1 MLQPI
6 TAFPDRPFVEIAV
19 LPTLVNCLLAFPQLP
34 SSLPIPSLTHVTK
47 SLPIL
52 SKLLP
57 YAATHPAILY
67 ENRLATEIGKTHLLA
82 NLGFMVVQTGAIK
95 NQSWRSIV
103 AWMDVLT
110 VLLDAV
116 DEQWGL
122 WLEAKGV
129 WGERAEAIFEVA
141 DVVESMEG
149 NDLDLEKGGRLTS
162 RQRKIQARGSVPPA
176 VVNRVLA
183 LVGTDHLNFLTT
195 AYMRQPAM
203 SQPYIRYILALLTK
217 FRGSVRFD
225 TIMEVLGGQNGIR
238 LVRDLWRN
246 QVRGKWPSNQSKQTW
261 DRLLSPAGADSPNN
275 ELSNRLQPLLLLTH
289 IYIHHLLT
297 VTDEEFFAPASR
309 DSAALSLDEVTEL
322 SGIWRNIAFWGYWS
336 GLGTGSD
343 QTIQKRK
350 EEIRGLMTK
359 GVLAIT
365 ARE

>member
-1 MLQPI
+1 MRPI
-6 TAFPDRPFVEIAV
+6 SACPNNLLVETAV
-19 LPTLVNCLLAFPQLP
+19 LPTLLNCLLAFPQLP
-34 SSLPIPSLTHVTK
+34 SSLPVPSLAQLTK
-47 SLPIL
+47 SLPIM

-57 YAATHPAILY
+57 YAAAHPIILE
-67 ENRLATEIGKTHLLA
+67 ENQLATEIGKTHLLA
-82 NLGFMVVQTGAIK
+82 NLGFMIVQTGAIK
-95 NQSWRSIV
+95 NQDWKSIV
-103 AWMDVLT
+103 AWVNVLT
-110 VLLDAV
+110 FLLDGV
-116 DEQWGL
+116 DDQWGL

-129 WGERAEAIFEVA
+129 WGERAEAVFEVA

-149 NDLDLEKGGRLTS
+149 NDLDLEKDSRMTS
-162 RQRKIQARGSVPPA
+162 RQRKVQARGSVPAA

-195 AYMRQPAM
+195 TYIRQPAM
-203 SQPYIRYILALLTK
+203 SQPYIRYMLALLTK

-246 QVRGKWPSNQSKQTW
+246 QVRGKWPSGQSKQTW
-261 DRLLSPAGADSPNN
+261 DRLLSSTGTGSASDD
-275 ELSNRLQPLLLLTH
+275 LSNRLQPLLLLTH

-322 SGIWRNIAFWGYWS
+322 SGIWRDIAFWGYWS
-336 GLGTGSD
+336 GLGNGSD
-343 QTIQKRK
+343 QTIQKQK
-350 EEIRGLMTK
+350 EEIRGLMTR